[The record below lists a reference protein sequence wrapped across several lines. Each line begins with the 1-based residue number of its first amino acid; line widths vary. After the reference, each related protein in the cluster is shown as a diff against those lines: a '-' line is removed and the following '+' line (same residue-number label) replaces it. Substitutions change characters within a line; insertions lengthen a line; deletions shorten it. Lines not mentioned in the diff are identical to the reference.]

1 MAPKRI
7 LCLTNDRRSAG
18 ALLERSFNIA
28 RPFSAHITALHVRP
42 DPTALMAQVDG
53 QYFATMAD
61 SIFAKIEEEAE
72 GSAKAVHEALERWRL
87 GHGVEAANEAKA
99 GVVTLS
105 FSDVVGRLEAVVAHH
120 AQISDLVIVGRPDAD
135 QAPLDEIAFEA
146 ALFAAGRPVLL
157 TPLDA
162 PVALSGTALLA
173 WNASL
178 ESTHAMTAA
187 LPYLAFMKSVEVM
200 TVGALSE
207 EDVGPDEV
215 IAYLKAHDISASAHQ
230 LSPGTA
236 PPGRAILDRA
246 AAIGASFIVM
256 GAYGH
261 SRMRQ
266 LLMGGP
272 TRDALKSAAVPV
284 LLAH

>member
-1 MAPKRI
+1 MAPKLI
-7 LCLTNDRRSAG
+7 LCLTTDRRSIG
-18 ALLERSFNIA
+18 ALLGHSLDIA
-28 RPFSAHITALHVRP
+28 RNFSAHITALHVRP

-72 GSAKAVHEALERWRL
+72 LSAKAVQETLERWRL
-87 GHGVEAANEAKA
+87 GHGIDAADEAVP
-99 GVVTLS
+99 GRVTLS
-105 FSDVVGRLEAVVAHH
+105 FRDVVGRLEAIVAHY
-120 AQISDLVIVGRPDAD
+120 AQISDLMILGRPDPE
-135 QAPLDEIAFEA
+135 QAPLDEVALEA

-157 TPLDA
+157 APLNA
-162 PVALSGTALLA
+162 PAALSGTALLA

-187 LPYLAFMKSVEVM
+187 LPYLTFMKSVEVM
-200 TVGALSE
+200 TVGTLSD
-207 EDVGPDEV
+207 EDVGPEEV
-215 IAYLKAHDISASAHQ
+215 ISYLKAHNIAATAHQ
-230 LSPGTA
+230 LAPGA
-236 PPGRAILDRA
+236 VPAGRAILDRA
-246 AAIGASFIVM
+246 AAIGASLIVM

-272 TRDALKSAAVPV
+272 TRDALKSATIPV